1 MAVLRRALT
10 TSKKNL
16 ITVYEIINGAVYYII
31 DSVNH
36 KNRPKYFLTVY
47 EIVNGCEHRR
57 QH

>member
-1 MAVLRRALT
+1 MKSLT
-10 TSKKNL
+10 AQPLT
-16 ITVYEIINGAVYYII
+16 VYYII